1 MAARGLRIGEF
12 GDARRAAVGAFL
24 LERIMTT
31 GSLVVRRLGGDRAG
45 EISVHRFLSS
55 PAVQVDE
62 IIATVAAR
70 TAAACGGRRIV
81 AVQDTTEVNFTR
93 RDRARRGLGPNGND
107 SVGFFIH
114 PVVAVDA
121 ESEALLGVVDARI
134 WTRGSEP
141 TPEHH
146 GRPLEEKESHRWLAG
161 TKVASERLAEA
172 DGVIH
177 VADAECD
184 IYSYF
189 ARCPAGAA
197 LIVRAGQDRRL
208 AEGGTLYAAA
218 QLWRELG
225 RSKVRVAS
233 RGPGDPGRVATV
245 ALRAGTVTIKR
256 PASNYEP
263 DDPRTLALNLV
274 EAREVGE
281 PAHGEPLLWRLITT
295 LPIATF
301 ADAAAV
307 VRFYR
312 LRWRIEQVF
321 RALKG
326 DGLRLEDVQMQEA
339 GRLFKLA
346 AAGLVA
352 AARTQQLVDA
362 RDGGARPATDVL
374 DEALLGAATAI
385 GRDREGNTPRQKNPH
400 PPHSLTW
407 LAWIVARLGG
417 WNCYYKPPGPKTM
430 RVGWNQFA
438 AMAAGFAVAANAT
451 VP

>member
-1 MAARGLRIGEF
+1 MMADRGFWIGGF
-12 GDARRAAVGAFL
+12 GDARRAAAGAFL
-24 LERIMTT
+24 LERIVTT

-45 EISVHRFLSS
+45 EISMHRFLSS
-55 PAVQVDE
+55 PAVEVEE
-62 IIATVAAR
+62 IVSTVAAR
-70 TAAACGGRRIV
+70 TAAACRGRRIV

-93 RDRARRGLGPNGND
+93 RDRARRGLGPNGNG

-134 WTRGSEP
+134 WTRSGEP
-141 TPEHH
+141 APEHH
-146 GRPLEEKESHRWLAG
+146 GRPLEEKESYRWLAAA
-161 TKVASERLAEA
+161 KRASERLAEA

-177 VADAECD
+177 VADAESD

-189 ARCPAGAA
+189 ARRPAGVG

-208 AEGGTLYAAA
+208 ASGGKVYAAA
-218 QLWRELG
+218 QNWRELG
-225 RSKVRVAS
+225 RSEVRVAS
-233 RGPGDPGRVATV
+233 RGLSDRGRIATV
-245 ALRAGTVTIKR
+245 ALRAGEVTIKR
-256 PASNYEP
+256 PAKNYEP
-263 DDPRTLALNLV
+263 DDPKTLTLSLV

-295 LPIATF
+295 LPVASF
-301 ADAAAV
+301 ADAAEV
-307 VRFYR
+307 VRLYR

-321 RALKG
+321 RALKS

-346 AAGLVA
+346 AIGLVA

-362 RDGGARPATDVL
+362 RGGGTRPATDVL
-374 DEALLGAATAI
+374 DEALLEAAAAI
-385 GRDREGNTPRQKNPH
+385 GRDKEGNTPRQKNPH
-400 PPHSLTW
+400 PPHSLAW
-407 LAWIVARLGG
+407 LAWIIARLGG

-430 RVGWNQFA
+430 RVG
-438 AMAAGFAVAANAT
+438 
-451 VP
+451 